1 MWFRH
6 HEQQLSRRAVAE
18 LRAIRAVSMYIM
30 RRRQQQVPAGPVDA
44 DAARLLPILSQSR
57 TL

>member
-1 MWFRH
+1 MWLRH
-6 HEQQLSRRAVAE
+6 HEQQLNRRAVAE

-44 DAARLLPILSQSR
+44 DAARLLPIL
-57 TL
+57 